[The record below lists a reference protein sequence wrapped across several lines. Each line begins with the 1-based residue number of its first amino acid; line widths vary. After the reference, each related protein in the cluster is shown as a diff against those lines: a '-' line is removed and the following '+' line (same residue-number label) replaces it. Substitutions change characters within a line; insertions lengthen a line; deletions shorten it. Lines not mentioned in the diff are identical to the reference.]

1 MTRAAWA
8 ALVVVALCLF
18 VLSWSLLHHG
28 SLGRGQ
34 ITDTPTYQS
43 YGDAIARG
51 AVPYRD
57 FKLEYPPGA
66 LPVFI
71 LPSLGHEGDLAAYD
85 RWFDREMALCGCLA
99 LLGTALCLRAL
110 RAGTVRSAAALGF
123 FGVSPL
129 LIGSVVLTR
138 FDLWPVAL
146 AVFALAALCWD
157 RPLPAA
163 VLLGFAIGAKLWPAA
178 VLPLFV
184 AWLVR
189 TRGPRTA
196 AVWTGGVVAV
206 VAAIFLPFAVL
217 APGGIAH
224 SFHAQLA
231 RPLQLE
237 SLGAAVLIAVHHF
250 AGTTLH
256 VTSSFGS
263 QNVTGP
269 GAHAAELVTTIA
281 GVLALAAV
289 WVLFARGSATR
300 GRLAAHS
307 AAAVAALLAFGKVFS
322 PQFVIWLV
330 PFVLVVGGLRSIAA
344 GVLLAAVLGL
354 THTWFPHHY
363 WSLAQRF
370 APMQS
375 GELLARDLC
384 VVALL
389 VVLVWPGLQHEMVGE
404 HRSRL
409 EALQRVRVQID

>member
-28 SLGRGQ
+28 SLGSGQ

-66 LPVFI
+66 LPVFM
-71 LPSLGHEGDLAAYD
+71 LPSLGHEGDRAAYD

-110 RAGTVRSAAALGF
+110 RAGPVRTAVALGF

-129 LIGSVVLTR
+129 LIGSVTLTR
-138 FDLWPVAL
+138 FDFWPAAL
-146 AVFALAALCWD
+146 AVFALAAFLSD
-157 RPLPAA
+157 RPVPAA
-163 VLLGFAIGAKLWPAA
+163 VLLGCAIGAKLWPAA
-178 VLPLFV
+178 LLPLLAV
-184 AWLVR
+184 WLVK

-196 AVWTGGVVAV
+196 AIWTAGVAAV
-206 VAAIFLPFAVL
+206 LAAIFLPFTVL
-217 APGGIAH
+217 APGGIGH
-224 SFHAQLA
+224 SFHSQLA
-231 RPLQLE
+231 RPLQIE
-237 SLGAAVLIAVHHF
+237 SLGSAILIAVHHV

-256 VTSSFGS
+256 VTGSFGS

-269 GAHAAELVTTIA
+269 GAHVVEVVTTIA
-281 GVLALAAV
+281 GVLALVAI
-289 WVLFARGSATR
+289 WVLFARGPAT
-300 GRLAAHS
+300 GARLAAHS
-307 AAAVAALLAFGKVFS
+307 AASIAALLAFGKVFS

-330 PFVLVVGGLRSIAA
+330 PFVLLVGGLRGVAA
-344 GVLLAAVLGL
+344 VALLAAVLAL
-354 THTWFPHHY
+354 THAWFPHHY
-363 WSLAQRF
+363 WALAQGF
-370 APMQS
+370 APTQS

-384 VVALL
+384 VVALF
-389 VVLVWPGLQHEMVGE
+389 VVLVWPGLQHEMLGE

-409 EALQRVRVQID
+409 EALQRVRTQID

>member
-1 MTRAAWA
+1 VTRAAGA

-28 SLGRGQ
+28 SFGRGQ
-34 ITDTPTYQS
+34 ITDTGTYQS

-71 LPSLGHEGDLAAYD
+71 LPSLGHEGDRAAYD

-110 RAGTVRSAAALGF
+110 RAGPMRTAAALGL

-129 LIGSVVLTR
+129 LVGSVVLTR
-138 FDLWPVAL
+138 FDFWPVAL
-146 AVFALAALCWD
+146 AIFALAALLHD
-157 RPLPAA
+157 RPVPAA
-163 VLLGFAIGAKLWPAA
+163 IVLGCAIGAKLWPAA
-178 VLPLFV
+178 VAPLFV
-184 AWLVR
+184 VWLVK
-189 TRGPRTA
+189 TRGPRVAAGWSA
-196 AVWTGGVVAV
+196 AVAAV
-206 VAAIFLPFAVL
+206 LAVIFLPFAVL
-217 APGGIAH
+217 APGGVGH
-224 SFHAQLA
+224 SFHSQLA

-237 SLGAAVLIAVHHF
+237 SLGSAILIAVHRV

-256 VTSSFGS
+256 VTGSFGS
-263 QNVTGP
+263 QNLTGP
-269 GAHAAELVTTIA
+269 GAHAVELVTTIA
-281 GVLALAAV
+281 GLIALVAV
-289 WVLFARGSATR
+289 WALFARGPAT
-300 GRLAAHS
+300 GARLATHS

-330 PFVLVVGGLRSIAA
+330 PFVLLVGGLRGLAA
-344 GVLLAAVLGL
+344 GALLAAVLGL
-354 THTWFPHHY
+354 THAWFPHHY
-363 WSLAQRF
+363 WALAQGF
-370 APMQS
+370 APAQA

-384 VVALL
+384 VVALF
-389 VVLVWPGLQHEMVGE
+389 VVLVWPGLQDDQLGE

-409 EALQRVRVQID
+409 EALQRVRTQIN

>member
-1 MTRAAWA
+1 MTRPASAAF
-8 ALVVVALCLF
+8 VVVALCLF

-34 ITDTPTYQS
+34 ISDAGTYQR

-57 FKLEYPPGA
+57 FQLEYPPGA

-71 LPSLGHEGDLAAYD
+71 LPSLGHEGDRAAYD

-99 LLGTALCLRAL
+99 LLGTALCLQAL
-110 RAGTVRSAAALGF
+110 RAGPIRTATTLGF

-129 LIGSVVLTR
+129 LIGSVALSR

-146 AVFALAALCWD
+146 AVFALAALLWD
-157 RPLPAA
+157 RPVPAA
-163 VLLGFAIGAKLWPAA
+163 VLLGCAIAAKLWPAA
-178 VLPLFV
+178 ILPLFA

-196 AVWTGGVVAV
+196 LIWTAGVVAV
-206 VAAIFLPFAVL
+206 LAAIFLPFAVL
-217 APGGIAH
+217 APGGVGH

-237 SLGAAVLIAVHHF
+237 SLGGAVLIAVHHV

-256 VTSSFGS
+256 LTTSFGS
-263 QNVTGP
+263 QNLTGP
-269 GAHAAELVTTIA
+269 GAHAAALVTTIA
-281 GVLALAAV
+281 GMLALVAV
-289 WVLFARGSATR
+289 WVFYARGPAT
-300 GRLAAHS
+300 GARLAAHS

-330 PFVLVVGGLRSIAA
+330 PFVLVVGGLRGLAA
-344 GVLLAAVLGL
+344 GALLTAVLGL
-354 THTWFPHHY
+354 THAWFPRHY
-363 WSLAQRF
+363 WDLTRF
-370 APMQS
+370 APTQS

-384 VVALL
+384 VVALF
-389 VVLVWPGLQHEMVGE
+389 VVLVWPRLQHEMLGE

-409 EALQRVRVQID
+409 EAFQRVRGQID

>member
-1 MTRAAWA
+1 VTRAAWL
-8 ALVVVALCLF
+8 ALVVAALCLF

-34 ITDTPTYQS
+34 ITDTGTYQS

-66 LPVFI
+66 LPVFV
-71 LPSLGHEGDLAAYD
+71 LPSLGQQGDRAAYD
-85 RWFDREMALCGCLA
+85 RWFDRELALCGCLA

-110 RAGTVRSAAALGF
+110 RAGPIRTTAALGF
-123 FGVSPL
+123 FAVSPL

-138 FDLWPVAL
+138 FDFWPAAL
-146 AVFALAALCWD
+146 AIFAVAAILWD

-163 VLLGFAIGAKLWPAA
+163 LLLACAIGAKLWPAA
-178 VLPLFV
+178 VLPLFAV
-184 AWLVR
+184 WLVQ
-189 TRGPRTA
+189 TRGPRAAAIWTA
-196 AVWTGGVVAV
+196 GVGAVL
-206 VAAIFLPFAVL
+206 AAIFLPFTVV
-217 APGGIAH
+217 APGGVGH
-224 SFHAQLA
+224 SFHSQLA

-237 SLGAAVLIAVHHF
+237 SLGSAVLIGVHRV

-256 VTSSFGS
+256 VTGSFGS

-269 GAHAAELVTTIA
+269 GAHAAEVVTTIV
-281 GVLALAAV
+281 GLAALVAV
-289 WVLFARGSATR
+289 WVLFARGPAT
-300 GRLAAHS
+300 GSRLATHS

-330 PFVLVVGGLRSIAA
+330 PFVLLVGGLRGIAA
-344 GVLLAAVLGL
+344 GTLLAAVLGL
-354 THTWFPHHY
+354 THAWFPHHY
-363 WSLAQRF
+363 WDLAQGF
-370 APMQS
+370 APTQA

-384 VVALL
+384 VVALF
-389 VVLVWPGLQHEMVGE
+389 VVLVWPALQHEMLGE

-409 EALQRVRVQID
+409 EALQRVRTQIN

>member
-34 ITDTPTYQS
+34 ITDTGTYQS
-43 YGDAIARG
+43 YGDAVARG

-71 LPSLGHEGDLAAYD
+71 LPSLGHEGDRAAYD

-110 RAGTVRSAAALGF
+110 RAGPIRTAAALGF

-129 LIGSVVLTR
+129 LIGSVALTR
-138 FDLWPVAL
+138 FDFWPAAL
-146 AVFALAALCWD
+146 AVFALAAILWD
-157 RPLPAA
+157 RPVPAA
-163 VLLGFAIGAKLWPAA
+163 VLLGLAIGTKLWPAA
-178 VLPLFV
+178 ILPLFAV
-184 AWLVR
+184 WLVQ
-189 TRGPRTA
+189 TRGPRAA
-196 AVWTGGVVAV
+196 AVWTAG
-206 VAAIFLPFAVL
+206 VAAVLAATFLPFTIL
-217 APGGIAH
+217 APGGVGHGFH
-224 SFHAQLA
+224 SQLA

-237 SLGAAVLIAVHHF
+237 SLGSAILIAVHRV
-250 AGTTLH
+250 AGTTLN
-256 VTSSFGS
+256 VTGSFGS
-263 QNVTGP
+263 QNLTGS
-269 GAHAAELVTTIA
+269 GAHAVELLTTIV
-281 GVLALAAV
+281 GVLALVAV
-289 WVLFARGSATR
+289 WVLFARGPATG

-307 AAAVAALLAFGKVFS
+307 AAAIAALLAFGKVFS

-330 PFVLVVGGLRSIAA
+330 PFVLLVSGLRGVA
-344 GVLLAAVLGL
+344 GGALLTAVLAL
-354 THTWFPHHY
+354 THAWFPHHY
-363 WSLAQRF
+363 WALAQGF
-370 APMQS
+370 APTQA

-384 VVALL
+384 VVALF
-389 VVLVWPGLQHEMVGE
+389 VVLLWPGLQHEMLGE

-409 EALQRVRVQID
+409 EALQRVRTQIN

>member
-1 MTRAAWA
+1 MTRAAWS

-18 VLSWSLLHHG
+18 VLSWSLLHQG

-34 ITDTPTYQS
+34 ITDTGTYQS

-66 LPVFI
+66 LPVFV
-71 LPSLGHEGDLAAYD
+71 LPSLGHEGNRAAYD

-110 RAGTVRSAAALGF
+110 RAGPIRSAAALGF

-129 LIGSVVLTR
+129 LIGSVALTR
-138 FDLWPVAL
+138 FDFWPAAL
-146 AVFALAALCWD
+146 AVFALAALLSD
-157 RPLPAA
+157 RPVPAA
-163 VLLGFAIGAKLWPAA
+163 VLLGCAIGTKLWPAA
-178 VLPLFV
+178 ILPLFAV
-184 AWLVR
+184 LLVQ
-189 TRGPRTA
+189 TRGPRAT
-196 AVWTGGVVAV
+196 AVWTAGVGAV
-206 VAAIFLPFAVL
+206 LAAIFLPFTIL
-217 APGGIAH
+217 APGGVGH
-224 SFHAQLA
+224 SFHSQLA

-237 SLGAAVLIAVHHF
+237 SLGSAVLIAVHRV

-256 VTSSFGS
+256 VTGSFGS

-269 GAHAAELVTTIA
+269 GAHAVELVTTLA
-281 GVLALAAV
+281 GLIALAAI
-289 WVLFARGSATR
+289 WVLFARGPATG
-300 GRLAAHS
+300 GRLATHS

-330 PFVLVVGGLRSIAA
+330 PFVLLAGGLR
-344 GVLLAAVLGL
+344 GVASGTLLAAVLGL
-354 THTWFPHHY
+354 THAWFPHHY
-363 WSLAQRF
+363 WALAQGF
-370 APMQS
+370 GPTQA

-384 VVALL
+384 VVALV
-389 VVLVWPGLQHEMVGE
+389 VVLVWPGLQHEMFGE

-409 EALQRVRVQID
+409 EALQRVRTQVD

>member
-1 MTRAAWA
+1 MTRAASA

-18 VLSWSLLHHG
+18 ILSWSLLHHG

-34 ITDTPTYQS
+34 ISDTGTYQS

-71 LPSLGHEGDLAAYD
+71 LPSLGHEGDRAAYD

-110 RAGTVRSAAALGF
+110 RAGPVRTAAALGL

-129 LIGSVVLTR
+129 LIGSVALSR
-138 FDLWPVAL
+138 FDLWPAAL
-146 AVFALAALCWD
+146 AVFALAALLWD

-163 VLLGFAIGAKLWPAA
+163 VLLGCAIGAKLWPAA
-178 VLPLFV
+178 VLPLFA

-196 AVWTGGVVAV
+196 AVWTAGVVAIL
-206 VAAIFLPFAVL
+206 AAIFLPFAVL
-217 APGGIAH
+217 APGGVGH

-237 SLGAAVLIAVHHF
+237 SLGGAVLIAVHHV

-256 VTSSFGS
+256 LTTSFGS
-263 QNVTGP
+263 QNLTGP
-269 GAHAAELVTTIA
+269 GAQAAELVTTIA
-281 GVLALAAV
+281 EVLALVAV
-289 WVLFARGSATR
+289 WALHARGPATG
-300 GRLAAHS
+300 GRLAAYS

-330 PFVLVVGGLRSIAA
+330 PFVLLVGGLRGLAA
-344 GVLLAAVLGL
+344 GALLAAVLGL
-354 THTWFPHHY
+354 THAWFPHHY
-363 WSLAQRF
+363 WNLTRF
-370 APMQS
+370 APTQS

-384 VVALL
+384 VVALFVL
-389 VVLVWPGLQHEMVGE
+389 LVWPGLQHEMLGE

-409 EALQRVRVQID
+409 EALQRVRAQID